1 MTPFEFRLDGK
12 PDYAFLTV
20 TIPAGRT
27 LKVEAAAMA
36 TLDTN
41 IKMKTKLGGGF
52 RRFLGGE
59 SLFINEFTAENGPGE
74 ISIAPSA
81 PGDVE
86 HVHLDNQTIYLQ
98 SSGYLASDPA
108 VVVETKWQGFTK
120 GFFSG
125 ENLFLVK
132 ASGSGDLWFNT
143 YGGMLCV
150 DVDGEYVVDTGHM
163 VAFTEGL
170 EYRVSKVGGYKSLFL
185 SGEGLV
191 CRFTGKG
198 RIWIQTRQVPR
209 FARWAWIYRP
219 TKSRS

>member
-1 MTPFEFRLDGK
+1 MTPFAFRLDGK

-41 IKMKTKLGGGF
+41 VKMKTKLGGGF

-74 ISIAPSA
+74 IGIAPSA

-86 HVHLDNQTIYLQ
+86 HVHLDNQTIFLQ

-108 VVVETKWQGFTK
+108 VLIETKWQGFTK

-150 DVDGEYVVDTGHM
+150 EVDGEYVVDTGHM

-170 EYRVSKVGGYKSLFL
+170 DYRVSKVGGYKSLFL

-219 TKSRS
+219 VKSRS